1 MYFCLYDNTYYY
13 VYNQSHPIK
22 KKSNR
27 LLKHDKLKP
36 SPTGLFYA
44 AFLPTTTISPIIKIK
59 DAFALILINAKLDT
73 TSIELIATFNQ
84 PTKAN
89 IHKALTLLDE
99 ALNQT
104 NIMSFCM
111 FNKIKF
117 HIPF

>member
-1 MYFCLYDNTYYY
+1 MCIINLT
-13 VYNQSHPIK
+13 QSKKIQAIIK
-22 KKSNR
+22 TRQLKS
-27 LLKHDKLKP
+27 

-84 PTKAN
+84 LTKAN

-99 ALNQT
+99 ALNQ
-104 NIMSFCM
+104 
-111 FNKIKF
+111 KK
-117 HIPF
+117 